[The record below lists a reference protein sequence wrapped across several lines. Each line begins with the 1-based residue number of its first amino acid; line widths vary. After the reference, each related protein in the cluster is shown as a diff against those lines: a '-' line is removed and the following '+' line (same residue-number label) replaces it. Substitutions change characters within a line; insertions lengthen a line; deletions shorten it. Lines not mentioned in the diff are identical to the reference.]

1 MTIDFNILKLKEEDI
16 NKLPPLTLDDINEVV
31 DAYTLESFFKDGLD
45 KIKNKLPCVL
55 LLLPDDNST
64 SGHYIA
70 LVQNKE
76 RNTLYYFDSFGYN
89 PLKLWEEHPQMIGEK
104 QDIDKW
110 GEFLKQYEKVIFN
123 EYKIQNEASNLCGY
137 YCITYIYD
145 YYSRLIE
152 FTPEIF
158 VQTLQKLKNNFDL
171 PSYDNTIIIYYLSVQ
186 SNFKRMF
193 EEGNAM
199 INKKKNKEN

>member
-1 MTIDFNILKLKEEDI
+1 MTVDFNLLKLKEEDI

-31 DAYTLESFFKDGLD
+31 DAYTLERFFGDGLD
-45 KIKNKLPCVL
+45 KIKDKLPCVL

-89 PLKLWEEHPQMIGEK
+89 PLKLWAEHPQMIGEK

-145 YYSRLIE
+145 YYSRAIE
-152 FTPEIF
+152 FTPEVF
-158 VQTLQKLKNNFDL
+158 VQTLQKLKYNFDL

-199 INKKKNKEN
+199 INKNKGK